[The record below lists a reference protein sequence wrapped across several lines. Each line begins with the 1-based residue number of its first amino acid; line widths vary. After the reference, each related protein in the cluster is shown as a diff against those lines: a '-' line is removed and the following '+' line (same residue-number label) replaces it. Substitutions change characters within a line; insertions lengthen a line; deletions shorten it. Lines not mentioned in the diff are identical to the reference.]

1 MKDFSIP
8 MALVDFIPVALFAA
22 AAIILQRDLYSKM
35 SKGAFA
41 LFAAG
46 TINIICAG
54 FGKALYKF
62 LYAANICDFQPLN
75 EMFFPLQSIGF
86 LLAGLGII
94 AMIFHKQT
102 ANAAYS
108 VSPVIFTGTMIF
120 VVFMVLGTGLI
131 DLALCILAVRMK
143 KPVLVAV
150 FAISFVLMLCMGYL
164 SSRDFSGAAI
174 NWAVQG
180 INILAQGLFLYG
192 VINLSKSG
200 LAEFAFNK

>member
-8 MALVDFIPVALFAA
+8 MALVDFIPVALFTAA
-22 AAIILQRDLYSKM
+22 AVILQRDLYGKM

-54 FGKALYKF
+54 FGKALYKL
-62 LYAANICDFQPLN
+62 LYAAEICDFQPLN

-86 LLAGLGII
+86 LLAGLGIT
-94 AMIFHKQT
+94 AMIFHKQS

-108 VSPVIFTGTMIF
+108 VPPVLFTGTMIF

-143 KPVLVAV
+143 KTMLVAV
-150 FAISFVLMLCMGYL
+150 FAVSFVLMLCMGYL

-180 INILAQGLFLYG
+180 INILAQGLFLFG
-192 VINLSKSG
+192 VIKLSKYG
-200 LAEFAFNK
+200 LAQLPSGR